1 MIICNMNKKFTCYD
15 GIQYTAKEKLYQK
28 ICFFIYLCKSE
39 NGEAIVFRIMNNLR
53 GRILSQ
59 ERIN

>member
-1 MIICNMNKKFTCYD
+1 MNKKFTCYD
-15 GIQYTAKEKLYQK
+15 GIQYTAIEMLYQK
-28 ICFFIYLCKSE
+28 IYFLIYLCNSE
-39 NGEAIVFRIMNNLR
+39 NGETIVFRIMNNLR

>member
-1 MIICNMNKKFTCYD
+1 MIICNINKKFTCYD

-28 ICFFIYLCKSE
+28 IYFFIYLCNSE
-39 NGEAIVFRIMNNLR
+39 NGETIVFRIMNNLR

>member
-1 MIICNMNKKFTCYD
+1 MNKKFTCYD
-15 GIQYTAKEKLYQK
+15 GIQYTAKEKLCQK
-28 ICFFIYLCKSE
+28 IYFFIYLCNSE
-39 NGEAIVFRIMNNLR
+39 NGETIVFRIMNNLR